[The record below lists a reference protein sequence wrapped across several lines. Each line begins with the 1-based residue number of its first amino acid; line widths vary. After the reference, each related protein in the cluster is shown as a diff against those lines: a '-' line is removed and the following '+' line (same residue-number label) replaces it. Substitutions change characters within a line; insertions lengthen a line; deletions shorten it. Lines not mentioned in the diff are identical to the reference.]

1 MANTLN
7 ILIIDDE
14 PRVQDEIEEFLLSK
28 KYKVYKAGAPS
39 VAFGILAKHPVNIVI
54 LDVKLPEMNGLEVL
68 THIKADFPDMEVIM
82 ISGHGDM
89 DTVIQAMRLGATDYF
104 PKPFRLLDIHGAIMR
119 TQRFIELNE
128 KLKSANTTLDLL
140 SGKLLQNIG
149 SQLIGEGE
157 SMQRLVALMT
167 KVAQTDNTSVLILGE
182 SGTGKELV
190 AHGIHYLSK
199 RMAESFYSVNC
210 SAIPETLF
218 ESEFF
223 GHKKGAFTG
232 AVEDKM
238 GWFEIADKGTLFL
251 DEISDMPLNQQ
262 AKLLRVLEERKVSK
276 LGSKQ
281 SKHVD
286 VRVIAASNTN
296 LESLAEQNKFRL
308 DLFHRLSIFVIEI
321 PPLRQRVEDIPM
333 LLQHY
338 MKHYAQRMGKKI
350 GGIAPDVVRML
361 KQHHFPGNVRELK
374 NIVERAVIMCEG
386 SEIRTE
392 HVSYKGKPDSA
403 SLPPMDSQQ
412 PGNILPNG
420 DRADQSLPEN
430 FDLEYNE
437 KMLISKALK
446 VSDNNKAKAAEIL
459 QITWQSLNRRMKK
472 YGLE

>member
-1 MANTLN
+1 MTITLN
-7 ILIIDDE
+7 ILIVDDE

-28 KYKVYKAGAPS
+28 KYKVFKAGAPS
-39 VAFGILAKHPVNIVI
+39 EAFNVLSKHPMNIVI
-54 LDVKLPEMNGLEVL
+54 LDVKLPEMSGLEVL
-68 THIKADFPDMEVIM
+68 SRIKTEYPDMEVIM

-89 DTVIQAMRLGATDYF
+89 ETVIQAMRNGATDYF
-104 PKPFRLLDIHGAIMR
+104 PKPFRLLDIHGAITR

-128 KLKSANTTLDLL
+128 KLKSATSSLDLL
-140 SGKLLQNIG
+140 SRKLLQNIG
-149 SQLIGEGE
+149 SQLIRGGE
-157 SMQRLVALMT
+157 SMQRLLELMN

-199 RMAESFYSVNC
+199 RVAESFYSVNC

-238 GWFEIADKGTLFL
+238 GWFEIAHKGTLFL

-296 LESLAEQNKFRL
+296 LEALAEENKFRL

-321 PPLRQRVEDIPM
+321 PPLRKRVEDIPL

-338 MKHYAQRMGKKI
+338 VKHYASRMGKKI
-350 GGIAPDVVRML
+350 QKIAPDVIDML
-361 KQHHFPGNVRELK
+361 KQHQFPGNVRELK
-374 NIVERAVIMCEG
+374 NIVERSVIMCEG
-386 SEIRTE
+386 NEICME
-392 HVSYKGKPDSA
+392 HVSYKGKPDAMTKSETK
-403 SLPPMDSQQ
+403 SNQDIPKTTVDVPEDESQIQ
-412 PGNILPNG
+412 
-420 DRADQSLPEN
+420 N

-437 KMLISKALK
+437 KLLITKALK
-446 VSDNNKAKAAEIL
+446 ASDNNKAKAAIIMN
-459 QITWQSLNRRMKK
+459 ITWQSLNRRMKK